1 MATHQY
7 TRTSGGLT
15 VLAGTEHVFTTAAF
29 SVPTG
34 EQFVRMKVID
44 PNTSTTNIQ
53 LRGDAQTVFGG
64 AKAYD
69 VWKSSVSAIW
79 TDGNGVKIKVV
90 NSGSARVSMRI
101 SVVIET
107 EDIPKYSITCN
118 SSGNG
123 TLTAS
128 RTEAREGQL
137 VTLTATPASGYV
149 LSHYTTSPALTIGSN
164 NKFTMPGSNVTV
176 TAVFTNQKYTVT
188 VNSEDTAK
196 GTVTGSGSYAYGS
209 SVTISATPK
218 PGYKFVNWTTTKGT
232 IANPNAAST
241 TFTVPNGNATITAH
255 FERSQSIVK
264 VYDEN
269 TFKNCYVAVYNNG
282 EWKDCDV
289 LEYVDGQWKLCS
301 HT

>member
-15 VLAGTEHVFTTAAF
+15 VLAGTDHTFTTAVF

-34 EQFVRMKVID
+34 ERFVRMKVID
-44 PNTSTTNIQ
+44 PNVSTTNIQ

-64 AKAYD
+64 AKAFE
-69 VWKSSVSAIW
+69 VWKSSVSAVW
-79 TDGNGVKIKVV
+79 TDGNGAKIKVV
-90 NSGSARVSMRI
+90 NSGSAKVSMRI

-107 EDIPKYSITCN
+107 EDIPKYSITCK

-137 VTLTATPASGYV
+137 TTLYPTPAAGYV
-149 LSHYTTSPALTIGSN
+149 LSHFITVPALTIGSN
-164 NKFTMPGSNVTV
+164 NKFTMPDSAVTI

-188 VNSEDTAK
+188 VNSENTTK
-196 GTVTGSGSYAYGS
+196 GTVTGGGSCAYGS
-209 SVTISATPK
+209 SIPITATPK
-218 PGYKFVNWTTTKGT
+218 PGYKFVNWTTTGGT

-241 TFTVPNGNATITAH
+241 TFTVPDGNATITAH

-264 VYDEN
+264 VRDGN
-269 TFKNCYVAVYNNG
+269 TFKNCYVAVYSGG

-289 LEYVDGQWKLCS
+289 SVYDNGEWKLCS